1 MKGMLVKDFCIL
13 KLQKNAVLVL
23 LAVCMVFTVF
33 MRSPT
38 YIVNLFPMYGF
49 ILVLGTLT
57 YDEFD
62 RGYSFLFTL
71 PVSRRGYVK
80 EKYVFGLL
88 FCGGIWIL
96 SVLISLIYV
105 WITKEIPIDDALI
118 VNYAVSIIVILV
130 FMGISIP
137 VQLKYGNEK
146 GRLAVAAIGVGGFA
160 VIVGGSQLVKVFD
173 IDTTAALQRIEK
185 MGAGTVGVI
194 GGIVSVILMVIS
206 YKISVRIMEKKEF

>member
-23 LAVCMVFTVF
+23 LAMCVVFTVF
-33 MRSPT
+33 MKSPT
-38 YIVNLFPMYGF
+38 YIVNLFPLYGF
-49 ILVLGTLT
+49 LLVLGTLT

-105 WITKEIPIDDALI
+105 WITKEIPIDDALM
-118 VNYAVSIIVILV
+118 VNYAVSIIL
-130 FMGISIP
+130 IP

-146 GRLAVAAIGVGGFA
+146 GRLAVVAIGVGGFA
-160 VIVGGSQLVKVFD
+160 VIVGGIQLGKVFD
-173 IDTTAALQRIEK
+173 IEMTAALQRVEK
-185 MGAGTVGVI
+185 MGAGTVSVI
-194 GGIVSVILMVIS
+194 GCIVSVILIVIS

>member
-1 MKGMLVKDFCIL
+1 MKGLLVKDFCIL

-23 LAVCMVFTVF
+23 LAMCVVFTVF
-33 MRSPT
+33 MKSPT
-38 YIVNLFPMYGF
+38 YLVNLFPLYGF
-49 ILVLGTLT
+49 LLVLGTLT

-88 FCGGIWIL
+88 FCGGIWTL

-105 WITKEIPIDDALI
+105 WITKEIPIDDALM
-118 VNYAVSIIVILV
+118 VNYAVSIILVLV

-146 GRLAVAAIGVGGFA
+146 EGW
-160 VIVGGSQLVKVFD
+160 QL
-173 IDTTAALQRIEK
+173 LQLE
-185 MGAGTVGVI
+185 
-194 GGIVSVILMVIS
+194 L
-206 YKISVRIMEKKEF
+206 EDLQ

>member
-1 MKGMLVKDFCIL
+1 MK
-13 KLQKNAVLVL
+13 
-23 LAVCMVFTVF
+23 
-33 MRSPT
+33 SPT

-49 ILVLGTLT
+49 LLVLGTLT

-105 WITKEIPIDDALI
+105 WITKEIPIDDALM
-118 VNYAVSIIVILV
+118 VNYAVSIILVLV
-130 FMGISIP
+130 FMGTSIP

-146 GRLAVAAIGVGGFA
+146 GRLAVCCNWSWRICSDCRWNSAWK
-160 VIVGGSQLVKVFD
+160 SFD
-173 IDTTAALQRIEK
+173 IEMTAALQRVERW
-185 MGAGTVGVI
+185 GQVQ
-194 GGIVSVILMVIS
+194 SV
-206 YKISVRIMEKKEF
+206 

>member
-1 MKGMLVKDFCIL
+1 MKGLLVKDLCIL
-13 KLQKNAVLVL
+13 KLQKNVVLVL
-23 LAVCMVFTVF
+23 LAMCMVFMVF
-33 MRSPT
+33 MKSPT
-38 YIVNLFPMYGF
+38 YIVNLFPLYGF
-49 ILVLGTLT
+49 LVVLGTLT

-105 WITKEIPIDDALI
+105 WITKEIPIDDALM
-118 VNYAVSIIVILV
+118 VNYAVSIILVLV

-146 GRLAVAAIGVGGFA
+146 GRLAVVAIGVGGF
-160 VIVGGSQLVKVFD
+160 QLAKFFD
-173 IDTTAALQRIEK
+173 IDMTAVLRRIEK
-185 MGAGTVGVI
+185 MGVGTISAI
-194 GGIVSVILMVIS
+194 GCIVSVILMVIS

>member
-23 LAVCMVFTVF
+23 LAMCVVFTVF
-33 MRSPT
+33 MKSPT
-38 YIVNLFPMYGF
+38 YIVNLFPLYGF
-49 ILVLGTLT
+49 LLVLGTLT

-88 FCGGIWIL
+88 FCGGIWLL
-96 SVLISLIYV
+96 SVSRQSGLCVYHTRRYRSMMSL
-105 WITKEIPIDDALI
+105 LLS
-118 VNYAVSIIVILV
+118 YAVSFVLGLDSI
-130 FMGISIP
+130 GISIP

-146 GRLAVAAIGVGGFA
+146 GRLAVVAIGVGGFA
-160 VIVGGSQLVKVFD
+160 VIVGGFQL
-173 IDTTAALQRIEK
+173 EK
-185 MGAGTVGVI
+185 G
-194 GGIVSVILMVIS
+194 SIS
-206 YKISVRIMEKKEF
+206 I